1 MNRPASC
8 LNSAIERFY
17 PKNALFI
24 KHHRKFGPRAGI
36 EYHWR
41 VCKPLLKL
49 ALSAIAVLPLFL
61 VQVIGGALGILAY
74 IGSTQYR
81 SLFRPQYEAVV
92 KSRHL
97 PLQVWSAAAA
107 SGQLFSDSLWIW
119 RNPKKALSLVEIR
132 DWDLVEAAINE
143 GHGLVMLT
151 PHLGGFEIIPRV
163 LAQHFP
169 ATILYRPSRQEWL
182 NEVVEEGRAYPNMH
196 FVPTNLNGVRQ
207 MTRALTRGEAI
218 GILPDQ
224 VPSGGEGVW
233 VPFFGRLAYTTPLP
247 ARLANRNNT
256 PIVMFT
262 AKRKGLG
269 KGWLMQAK
277 RLKPLSNDSTL
288 AATELNIAIENAIL
302 LAPNQFI
309 WAYNRYKHPSGA
321 ELPPSN

>member
-1 MNRPASC
+1 MQ
-8 LNSAIERFY
+8 
-17 PKNALFI
+17 
-24 KHHRKFGPRAGI
+24 
-36 EYHWR
+36 
-41 VCKPLLKL
+41 KL
-49 ALSAIAVLPLFL
+49 ALKLILNVIAILPLFL
-61 VQVIGGALGILAY
+61 VQLIGGALGTLAY
-74 IGSTQYR
+74 LASKQYR

-92 KSRHL
+92 TARGL
-97 PLQVWSAAAA
+97 PFKLWEAVRA
-107 SGQLFSDSLWIW
+107 SGMLFADSLWIW
-119 RNPKKALSLVEIR
+119 RNPQKALTLVEVQN
-132 DWDLVEAAINE
+132 WDLVEAAIGE

-207 MTRALTRGEAI
+207 MTRALGRGEAI

-233 VPFFGRLAYTTPLP
+233 VPFFGRPAYTTPLP

-256 PIVMFT
+256 PVVMFT

-269 KGWLMQAK
+269 AGWLMQAT
-277 RLKPLSNDSTL
+277 RLAPLAEDADL

-302 LAPNQFI
+302 VAPEQFI
-309 WAYNRYKHPSGA
+309 WSYNRYKHPTGA

>member
-1 MNRPASC
+1 MQK
-8 LNSAIERFY
+8 L
-17 PKNALFI
+17 
-24 KHHRKFGPRAGI
+24 
-36 EYHWR
+36 
-41 VCKPLLKL
+41 LLKL
-49 ALSAIAVLPLFL
+49 SLAVIAVLPLFL
-61 VQVIGGALGILAY
+61 AQAIGAVLGVLAY
-74 IGSTQYR
+74 VGSQQYR
-81 SLFRPQYEAVV
+81 SLFRPQYETAV
-92 KSRHL
+92 KSRHF
-97 PLQVWSAAAA
+97 PLQIWRAVAA

-119 RNPKKALSLVEIR
+119 RNPKKALELVEVQN
-132 DWDLVEAAINE
+132 WDLVEVAIKE

-182 NEVVEEGRAYPNMH
+182 NEIVEAGRAYPNMH

-233 VPFFGRLAYTTPLP
+233 APFFGRPAYTTPLP
-247 ARLANRNNT
+247 ARLANRNDT
-256 PIVMFT
+256 PVVMFT
-262 AKRKGLG
+262 AKRKNLG

-277 RLKPLSNDSTL
+277 RLEPLSEDSTI
-288 AATELNIAIENAIL
+288 AATEINIAIENAIL
-302 LAPNQFI
+302 VAPNQFI
-309 WAYNRYKHPSGA
+309 WAYNRYKHPIGA